1 MTRRKPFRVA
11 LAAAL
16 LLLAP
21 FRPAHAAASGLL
33 VAIGGGPEQPDL
45 IKQVLGLAKGNDTRV
60 AVVDTASGE
69 PAKSGPAYVRF
80 FQGLGVTNVGVV
92 PMLTRAQAYSPAAI
106 AALQNADLIYFTGGN
121 QIKLAQAIAGTPAQ
135 GALLAAWQR
144 GAIIAGTSAGAM
156 VWGPRYLVSGDSQA
170 LLRGQGG
177 LEMREGLDLTPRV
190 LIDPEFD
197 REERLGQLLVATS
210 REPGVL
216 GVGVDERTA
225 AIVSD
230 AGIRVI
236 GTGQVAVLDFS
247 HAQDVSSGG
256 PFGARNIVMHLL
268 GAGDSLPFDRDA
280 ADIHPM
286 LAQQPALDPLTPFL
300 ALQGDADPH
309 SALLAGR
316 SGRVPDEVLILAGDG
331 ASKLAA
337 GWRKSLMADGTPT
350 VRVLSATQ
358 LVGDTLERYLATAS
372 GVLMVDDA
380 SHSLTMALAGSQGQV
395 LRAHAPHLSM
405 AMAGPAVALPGETSV
420 GLGTGDVLQ
429 GLRLA
434 PHVIAEPNIW
444 TKGALDRLVI
454 DALLA
459 DGSLGIGLSPDNGV
473 RLEGGVLTAAG
484 ASPVLVVDTS
494 KVSMANPTVPTARDL
509 VIDALAPGD
518 KLPLKGAE

>member
-1 MTRRKPFRVA
+1 MIVRKPFRAA

-21 FRPAHAAASGLL
+21 FRPAHAAATGML
-33 VAIGGGPEQPDL
+33 VAIGGGPEQPEL
-45 IKQVLGLAKGNDTRV
+45 IKQVLGRATGTASHV
-60 AVVDTASGE
+60 AIVDVASGE

-80 FQGLGVTNVGVV
+80 FQGLGVNNVVVV
-92 PMLTRAQAYSPAAI
+92 PLQNRAQAYSDGAI
-106 AALQNADLIYFTGGN
+106 AAIQDADLIYFTGGN
-121 QIKLAQAIAGTPAQ
+121 QIKLVQAIAGTPAQ

-144 GAIIAGTSAGAM
+144 GAVIAGTSAGAM
-156 VWGPRYLVSGDSQA
+156 VWGPRYLVAGESQP

-177 LEMREGLDLTPRV
+177 LELREGLDLTPRV

-197 REERLGQLLVATS
+197 REDRLGRLMVATS
-210 REPGVL
+210 RVPGVL
-216 GVGVDERTA
+216 GLGVDERTA
-225 AIVSD
+225 AVVSD
-230 AGIRVI
+230 DGIRVL
-236 GTGQVAVLDFS
+236 GSGQVTVLDFS
-247 HAQDVSSGG
+247 HAHDVSTAG
-256 PFGARNIVMHLL
+256 PFDARDIAMHLL
-268 GAGDSLPFDRDA
+268 GAGDVLPFQRDDADRR
-280 ADIHPM
+280 PM

-300 ALQGDADPH
+300 ALQGDVDPH
-309 SALLAGR
+309 AALLAGR

-331 ASKLAA
+331 ADKLAA

-350 VRVLSATQ
+350 VRVLTATQ
-358 LVGDTLERYLATAS
+358 LVGDTLQRYLATAS

-380 SHSLTMALAGSQGQV
+380 GHSLTTALAGEQGQV
-395 LRAHAPHLSM
+395 LRGQASHLSM

-434 PHVIAEPNIW
+434 PHVIAQPNIW
-444 TKGALDRLVI
+444 SKGALDRLVI

-473 RLEGGVLTAAG
+473 RVEGGTVTAAG

-509 VIDALAPGD
+509 VVDSLAPGD
-518 KLPLKGAE
+518 HLPLKPAQ